1 MSIMGISSLKE
12 GIVFVEEKR
21 TRMRKQIT
29 VPIIFGYFRGQ
40 TFIMNSGTTF
50 DLSDA
55 GMSFYTDKPCRKGK
69 NLQFQSSYL
78 WRRPRVGTVIWCSR
92 KTANLYKVGTL
103 FR

>member
-1 MSIMGISSLKE
+1 MGIILLKE
-12 GIVFVEEKR
+12 GMVVIEEKR

-40 TFIMNSGTTF
+40 TFIMNSGATF

-55 GMSFYTDKPCRKGK
+55 GMSFYTDKPFRKGK

-78 WRRPRVGTVIWCSR
+78 WERPRIGTVRWCSM
-92 KTANLYKVGTL
+92 KTVFLYKVGIL